1 MIKNIV
7 FDIGGV
13 LADFH
18 VTDFLAAKGFDGPMI
33 KRILKASIM
42 TPYWGQFERG
52 ELTEEEA
59 LAGFAGTD
67 PEITDEL
74 ARAFSSVEGMLTP
87 RDWVIP
93 LLKEYGLTAGE
104 CVFVDDTP
112 ENVDIARRL
121 GFDGIVFEDE
131 GKLREELGRRCVL

>member
-1 MIKNIV
+1 MMIKNIV

-33 KRILKASIM
+33 KRILKELREAGYGVYYLSNYSRKAYYECGESLTFMPYMDGGIVSFRVGM
-42 TPYWGQFERG
+42 TKP
-52 ELTEEEA
+52 
-59 LAGFAGTD
+59 D
-67 PEITDEL
+67 P
-74 ARAFSSVEGMLTP
+74 GMYEY
-87 RDWVIP
+87 V
-93 LLKEYGLTAGE
+93 LKEYSLTAGE
-104 CVFVDDTP
+104 CVFVDDMP